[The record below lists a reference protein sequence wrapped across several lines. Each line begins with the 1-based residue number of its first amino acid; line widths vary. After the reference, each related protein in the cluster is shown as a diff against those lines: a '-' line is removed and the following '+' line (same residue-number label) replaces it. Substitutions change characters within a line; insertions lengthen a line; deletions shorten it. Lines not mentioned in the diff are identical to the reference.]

1 MDLPGILQGKE
12 CAIVPI
18 GLIGHEHSGYMK
30 TLRGLSTGVTGT
42 LQKFMPVSHL
52 ERVDLNTTDL
62 VVGKDHRLYSPRF
75 GLIECMAV
83 KSPSSD
89 APNVYVDKIDWKSY
103 PPLEELNYLFN
114 TFFKNYDREVLM
126 LVGRMRDHSGWLY
139 YVPKQVGTSALVT
152 WDSDDE
158 EMGEFSDKAQ
168 WIGTIHIHPG
178 SDCTPSQTDIDDW
191 AEPEKS
197 GLHLIFGRNG
207 SYTINGSIAG
217 NTFQVCRGNLGGVER
232 SPVPYLT
239 SHGRSLEELLTK
251 PKPPPKFHFPSP
263 TSRFGS
269 FPGGRIVT
277 SRSTIEEEQGQSY
290 VERHLH
296 VMRVSPINHDEL
308 KSLRMVSHG
317 GRYYILTES
326 QYTNLEELCVDV
338 CPVPTVGNL
347 SIRPV
352 NQEGGK

>member
-1 MDLPGILQGKE
+1 M
-12 CAIVPI
+12 PI
-18 GLIGHEHSGYMK
+18 GLIGYEPSGDMK
-30 TLRGLSTGVTGT
+30 TLWGLSTGVTGT
-42 LQKFMPVSHL
+42 LQKFMPVSYL
-52 ERVDLNTTDL
+52 ERVDLDTTDL

-75 GLIECMAV
+75 GLIECLAV
-83 KSPSSD
+83 KSPSGGV
-89 APNVYVDKIDWKSY
+89 PNVYVDKIDWESY
-103 PPLEELNYLFN
+103 PPLGELAYLFD
-114 TFFKNYDREVLM
+114 TFFKEYDREVLM

-152 WDSDDE
+152 WDSE
-158 EMGEFSDKAQ
+158 ESGLEEFADKAQ

-197 GLHLIFGRNG
+197 GLHLIFGRGG
-207 SYTINGSIAG
+207 SFTINGSIAG
-217 NTFQVCRGNLGGVER
+217 NTFEVCEGHLESVVR

-251 PKPPPKFHFPSP
+251 PKPKHKFHFPSH
-263 TSRFGS
+263 TSTRD
-269 FPGGRIVT
+269 RIVT
-277 SRSTIEEEQGQSY
+277 SRSTVGDELGGSY
-290 VERHLH
+290 VENTLRF
-296 VMRVSPINHDEL
+296 MRVSPINHDEL

-338 CPVPTVGNL
+338 GPVPTAGNL
-347 SIRPV
+347 SIRTV